1 MNPQECLSRLE
12 EFGLTPIDPQEMADR
27 MVGLGVACM
36 RGELSGAPPAI
47 KGGLMTQLPEPQI
60 EESQRDF
67 TLALPLPKNSSSSEP
82 SV

>member
-36 RGELSGAPPAI
+36 RGELSGAPTAI
-47 KGGLMTQLPEPQI
+47 KGELMAQLPEPQVK
-60 EESQRDF
+60 EPQGDF
-67 TLALPLPKNSSSSEP
+67 TFSLPSPKNGGSSGP